1 MFAARALEGL
11 AGVHL
16 LLSLTLKRRV
26 LYAGLLLFT
35 LWPLA
40 HMYLATHFQV
50 SPWKLAGWGM
60 YATPRPSFVQM
71 AVFGRRPDRREFE
84 GLTSIPAPCQEQARL
99 FLSGERWLGQ
109 LIRPDELARSLRKQ
123 MPAFADLRIITGVPT
138 LDRETGMIIVKQVE
152 YEYPA
157 SKHIR

>member
-1 MFAARALEGL
+1 M
-11 AGVHL
+11 
-16 LLSLTLKRRV
+16 SLTLKRRV

-40 HMYLATHFQV
+40 HMYLVTHFEV
-50 SPWKLAGWGM
+50 SAWKLAGWGM

-84 GLTSIPAPCQEQARL
+84 GLTSIPAPCQEQASQ
-99 FLSGERWLGQ
+99 FLSRERWLGR
-109 LIRPDELARSLRKQ
+109 LIRPDGVARSFREQ
-123 MPAFADLRIITGVPT
+123 TPQFADLRIIMNVPA
-138 LDRETGMIIVKQVE
+138 LDRETGMIIVKQIT